1 LGAIGGRART
11 PLEWAQV
18 TGKKQNSWIRSKEP
32 YILHQYH
39 HMGAIGGRART
50 PLEWAQVTGKR
61 ERALYSV
68 KRALCSRLNIMM
80 WVLSGDVRG
89 PH

>member
-1 LGAIGGRART
+1 MGAIGGRART

-18 TGKKQNSWIRSKEP
+18 TGKK
-32 YILHQYH
+32 
-39 HMGAIGGRART
+39 
-50 PLEWAQVTGKR
+50 